1 MSLDGI
7 VVNSIVEEL
16 NKKLLGGRID
26 KIYQQEKDEILIN
39 IYNKGINHKLIIS
52 SSSNNPRIHLTDH
65 KKPNPSNPPM
75 FCMLLRKHLSGG
87 IILNISQF
95 SMDRIIFID
104 ISSLDELGRTSE
116 KRLIVEIMGR
126 HSNIILIDK
135 SSLKIIDSIKRV
147 PQEISRV
154 RQILPG
160 LKYAYPPSDNKIN
173 PLEFNEKE
181 FYELFENVNANTP
194 IFKFFYTNYM
204 GLSPLIGKE
213 ICFNSDIDI
222 KRPIGSLNTIE
233 KEMLFNS
240 FLEIINKIKKKDYN
254 PVLIKDNYSNNY
266 LAFHAL
272 DIQQFGNQNKLY
284 TDSISSTLNK
294 YYYINDMIDRVN
306 QKAQAMAK
314 SIQTKLERS
323 QNKLAK
329 QKQELLE
336 AKDREKYK
344 IYADLLSAN
353 LYNIEKGV
361 SEVLVENF
369 YTENM
374 EKIKIP
380 LDPKYTP
387 AQNVQKYYKKY
398 SKLKNAHTLLSK
410 QILETREEIDYLENV
425 LNSIENCTEV
435 IELDEIKEELIK
447 EGYLKKNKKDKKKT
461 IVKTK
466 PHHYISS
473 EGINIYVGKNNRQN
487 DKLTLKFAHK
497 EDIWLHIQKMP
508 GSHVIIKK
516 ENQNISDA
524 TLEEAAILAA
534 FYSKARNSTNV
545 PVDYTEKKNVRKPKN
560 AKTGMVIYENFNT
573 IFVNPSKEKI
583 QSIKKVED

>member
-7 VVNSIVEEL
+7 VVNAIVEEL
-16 NKKLLGGRID
+16 NKKLLGGRVD

-39 IYNKGINHKLIIS
+39 IYNKGTNHKLIIS

-65 KKPNPSNPPM
+65 NKPNPSNPPM

-87 IILNISQF
+87 KILNISQL

-116 KRLIVEIMGR
+116 KRLIIEIMGR

-147 PQEISRV
+147 SHEISRV
-154 RQILPG
+154 RQVLPG
-160 LKYAYPPSDNKIN
+160 LKYNYPPSDNKIN

-181 FYELFENVNANTP
+181 FYTLLENSNANTP

-204 GLSPLIGKE
+204 GISPLIGKE

-222 KRPIGSLNTIE
+222 KRPIGSLDTIE
-233 KEMLFNS
+233 KETLCNS
-240 FLEIINKIKKKDYN
+240 FLEIINKIKKKDYS

-272 DIQQFGNQNKLY
+272 DIQQFGNKNKVY
-284 TDSISSTLNK
+284 IDSISNILNK
-294 YYYINDMIDRVN
+294 YYYKNDMIDRVN
-306 QKAQAMAK
+306 QKAQGMTK

-344 IYADLLSAN
+344 IYGDLLSAN
-353 LYNIEKGV
+353 LYNIEKGATKV
-361 SEVLVENF
+361 QVENF

-374 EKIKIP
+374 EKIIIP
-380 LDPKYTP
+380 LNPKYTA
-387 AQNVQKYYKKY
+387 AQNTQRYYKKY
-398 SKLKNAHTLLSK
+398 AKLKNAHLLLSK
-410 QILETREEIDYLENV
+410 QVLETSEEIDYLENV
-425 LNSIENCTEV
+425 LNSIENCTE
-435 IELDEIKEELIK
+435 ISELDEIKDELIK
-447 EGYLKKNKKDKKKT
+447 EGYLKSNRKYKNKPKT
-461 IVKTK
+461 KTK
-466 PHHYISS
+466 PLHYISS
-473 EGINIYVGKNNRQN
+473 EGIHIYVGKNNRQN
-487 DKLTLKFAHK
+487 DYLTLKFAHK
-497 EDIWLHIQKMP
+497 EDIWLHVQKMP

-516 ENQNISDA
+516 ENKDISNT

-534 FYSKARNSTNV
+534 FYSKGKNSTNV
-545 PVDYTEKKNVRKPKN
+545 PVDYTEKKNVKKPKN

-573 IFVNPSKEKI
+573 IFITPSKEKI
-583 QSIKKVED
+583 QNIRKVED

>member
-7 VVNSIVEEL
+7 VVNSIIEEL
-16 NKKLLGGRID
+16 NEKLLGGRID

-39 IYNKGINHKLIIS
+39 IYNKGINYKLIIS

-65 KKPNPSNPPM
+65 KKTNPSNPPM

-95 SMDRIIFID
+95 FMDRIIFID
-104 ISSLDELGRTSE
+104 ISSLDELGQTSE

-126 HSNIILIDK
+126 HSNIILVDK

-147 PQEISRV
+147 PEEISRI
-154 RQILPG
+154 RQVLPG
-160 LKYAYPPSDNKIN
+160 LKYDCPPSDNKMN
-173 PLEFNEKE
+173 PLEFNEEE
-181 FYELFENVNANTP
+181 FCKLLENTHANTQ
-194 IFKFFYTNYM
+194 IFKFFYINYM

-213 ICFNSDIDI
+213 ICFNSNIDI
-222 KRPIGSLNTIE
+222 KRPIGSLDKLE
-233 KEMLFNS
+233 KETLFNS
-240 FLEIINKIKKKDYN
+240 FLKIINKIKEKDYD
-254 PVLIKDNYSNNY
+254 PVLIKDSYSNNY
-266 LAFHAL
+266 LAFHTL
-272 DIQQFGNQNKLY
+272 DIQQFGNQNKVY
-284 TDSISSTLNK
+284 MDSISSVLNK

-306 QKAQAMAK
+306 QKAQSMTK

-344 IYADLLSAN
+344 ICADLLSAN
-353 LYNIEKGV
+353 LYNIEKGT

-374 EKIKIP
+374 DKIRIP

-387 AQNVQKYYKKY
+387 AQNVQRYYKKY
-398 SKLKNAHTLLSK
+398 SKLKNAHLLLSK
-410 QILETREEIDYLENV
+410 QIIETREEIDYLENV

-435 IELDEIKEELIK
+435 IELDEIREELIK
-447 EGYLKKNKKDKKKT
+447 EGYFKKNKKDKNKT
-461 IVKTK
+461 ITKTK

-473 EGINIYVGKNNRQN
+473 EGIHIYVGKNNRQN
-487 DKLTLKFAHK
+487 DELTLRFAHK
-497 EDIWLHIQKMP
+497 EDIWLHVQKMP

-516 ENQNISDA
+516 GNQDISDT

-534 FYSKARNSTNV
+534 FYSKGKNSTNV
-545 PVDYTEKKNVRKPKN
+545 PVDYTEKKNVKKPKN

-573 IFVNPSKEKI
+573 IFITTSKEKI
-583 QSIKKVED
+583 QSIKKVEN